1 MTTIVSLSSNKET
14 ILLGDQGITSDL
26 MHPNMNKIVRQMT
39 WVIGVSGEDRICDVI
54 QYAVKWPKVPD
65 LLVNKDYSHW
75 LSWMVQKVIPIIQQ
89 TIESSISKSSSTLE
103 NSEAILV
110 THGKSFLIGETLGL
124 TQTGSYWAIGSG
136 QKVAIGALAANQ
148 YTTSWDKNLEN
159 NGRDAISVAQ
169 QFDPYTRGNIT
180 GYRSL
185 VNGHVIPV

>member
-39 WVIGVSGEDRICDVI
+39 WVIGVSGEDRICDII

-65 LLVNKDYSHW
+65 LLINKDYSHW
-75 LSWMVQKVIPIIQQ
+75 LPWMVQKVIPIIQQ

-110 THGKSFLIGETLGL
+110 THGKSFLISEPK
-124 TQTGSYWAIGSG
+124 IG
-136 QKVAIGALAANQ
+136 V
-148 YTTSWDKNLEN
+148 
-159 NGRDAISVAQ
+159 R
-169 QFDPYTRGNIT
+169 P
-180 GYRSL
+180 
-185 VNGHVIPV
+185 IPPPT